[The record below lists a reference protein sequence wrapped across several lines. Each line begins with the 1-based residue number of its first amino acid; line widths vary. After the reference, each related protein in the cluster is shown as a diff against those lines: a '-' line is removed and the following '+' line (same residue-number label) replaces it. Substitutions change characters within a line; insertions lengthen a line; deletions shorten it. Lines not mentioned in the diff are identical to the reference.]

1 MCMRLRRAL
10 GVAAAG
16 LGITAVSN
24 RLLRS
29 RAGELEP
36 PLTGNQRTYRWR
48 GMDVA
53 YTEAGDPSDPDLVLV
68 HGINAAGS
76 SGEYRHVFDRLAES
90 YHVVAPDLPGFG
102 RSDRPPLR
110 YSASLYE
117 DFCADFLGEF
127 DNPAVVASSLSSAYV
142 GVAAEG
148 GADVSRLVCIC
159 PTSRGGPEPTQWLRE
174 LLRAPVVGTA
184 AFNALASK
192 PAIRYFNADHGY
204 YDTSKVSAEW
214 TDYEWRTAHQPNA
227 RFAPASFVSG
237 YLNSD
242 ADLGATLARL
252 DVPLTFVW
260 GREADITPLKDGRE
274 LAEAADA
281 RLVVFDD
288 AKLLP
293 HVEFPDPFVETVRA
307 EFGDADLAD
316 VGGGGGG
323 GRGTVVGDREGG
335 IESGAGAETDA
346 E

>member
-1 MCMRLRRAL
+1 MRIRRPL

-16 LGITAVSN
+16 LGLTAVAN

-36 PLTGNQRTYRWR
+36 PLTGDQRTYRWR

-53 YTEAGDPSDPDLVLV
+53 YTEAGDPDDPDLVLV
-68 HGINAAGS
+68 HGVNAAGS
-76 SGEYRHVFDRLAES
+76 SGEFRHVFGALAED

-102 RSDRPPLR
+102 RSDRPSLT
-110 YSASLYE
+110 YSAALYE
-117 DFCADFLGEF
+117 DFCADFLAEF
-127 DNPAVVASSLSSAYV
+127 EDPAVVASSLSAAYV
-142 GVAAEG
+142 AEAAADGDGV
-148 GADVSRLVCIC
+148 DVSRLVCIC
-159 PTSRGGPEPTQWLRE
+159 PTVRGGPEPKQWLRE

-184 AFNALASK
+184 LFNALASK

-204 YDTSKVSAEW
+204 YDPANASEEW
-214 TDYEWRTAHQPNA
+214 MDYEWRTAHQPNA
-227 RFAPASFVSG
+227 RFAPASFISG

-242 ADLGATLARL
+242 ADLGATLASL
-252 DVPLTFVW
+252 GVPVTFVW
-260 GREADITPLKDGRE
+260 GREADVTPLKEGRE

-293 HVEFPDPFVETVRA
+293 HVEFPESFVETVRA
-307 EFGDADLAD
+307 ALGDADLDDVAD
-316 VGGGGGG
+316 VG

-335 IESGAGAETDA
+335 VRSGANAGTDT